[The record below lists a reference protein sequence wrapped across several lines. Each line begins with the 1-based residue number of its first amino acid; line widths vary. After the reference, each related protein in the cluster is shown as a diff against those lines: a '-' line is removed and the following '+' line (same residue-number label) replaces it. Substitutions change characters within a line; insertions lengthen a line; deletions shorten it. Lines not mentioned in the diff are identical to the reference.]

1 MNSQGLE
8 NILEVKE
15 LINNGGLK
23 MRDPNRLDDFY
34 EKLKKIHKE
43 KVPDWRF
50 GQLLSNFESWYGND
64 VFYLEENQFMSKL
77 NEFFDGIKG

>member
-1 MNSQGLE
+1 
-8 NILEVKE
+8 
-15 LINNGGLK
+15 

-50 GQLLSNFESWYGND
+50 GQLILNFQSWYGKD
-64 VFYLEENQFMSKL
+64 IFYLEESQFMNKL
-77 NEFFDGIKG
+77 NEFFDRIKNKS

>member
-1 MNSQGLE
+1 
-8 NILEVKE
+8 
-15 LINNGGLK
+15 

-50 GQLLSNFESWYGND
+50 GQLISNFESWYGKD
-64 VFYLEENQFMSKL
+64 IFYLEESQFISKL
-77 NEFFDGIKG
+77 NEFFEGMKNGN

>member
-1 MNSQGLE
+1 
-8 NILEVKE
+8 
-15 LINNGGLK
+15 

-50 GQLLSNFESWYGND
+50 GQL
-64 VFYLEENQFMSKL
+64 
-77 NEFFDGIKG
+77 

>member
-1 MNSQGLE
+1 
-8 NILEVKE
+8 
-15 LINNGGLK
+15 

-50 GQLLSNFESWYGND
+50 GQLISNFVSWYGKD
-64 VFYLEENQFMSKL
+64 IFYLEENQFMSKL
-77 NEFFDGIKG
+77 NEFFESIKNENK